1 MAKRTNIVADQLE
14 ALAEDLENLWR
25 AATRDPAKEARRERV
40 WTVLM
45 AGIGVGATMA
55 SRRVLAKL
63 WPILTGEEPPV
74 VPARQPPAPPRERM
88 PA

>member
-1 MAKRTNIVADQLE
+1 
-14 ALAEDLENLWR
+14 
-25 AATRDPAKEARRERV
+25 
-40 WTVLM
+40 M